1 MPDDEGW
8 LTHLSSGV
16 MSHFQITS
24 ANLLHHKGKA
34 KAFKPS
40 LIYYYSS
47 LYGSRYN
54 DISSRGENVKMK
66 RISLE
71 VISFI
76 VSIMALLAAAQFS
89 YSVYVGYC
97 VIFEI
102 FAFLFLLIC
111 LEIHQTRE
119 RWNTI
124 GFDFHTHINVCFGGN
139 DTNCR

>member
-1 MPDDEGW
+1 
-8 LTHLSSGV
+8 
-16 MSHFQITS
+16 
-24 ANLLHHKGKA
+24 
-34 KAFKPS
+34 
-40 LIYYYSS
+40 
-47 LYGSRYN
+47 
-54 DISSRGENVKMK
+54 MK

-124 GFDFHTHINVCFGGN
+124 GFDFHTHINVCFGVN
-139 DTNCR
+139 DTNCQVLFHHVQMSQYVVMDESALTRKSKFSRGTATLGNRCVSICVGQMKA